1 MIKKTIPLPWINQ
14 EMQSISN
21 SLLALK
27 TLYDTGMRNGA
38 PETDYL
44 NLIEKLIESL
54 NFRYVNLKDHR
65 ESILYK
71 TNT

>member
-21 SLLALK
+21 GLQALK

-54 NFRYVNLKDHR
+54 NFRYADLKDHR